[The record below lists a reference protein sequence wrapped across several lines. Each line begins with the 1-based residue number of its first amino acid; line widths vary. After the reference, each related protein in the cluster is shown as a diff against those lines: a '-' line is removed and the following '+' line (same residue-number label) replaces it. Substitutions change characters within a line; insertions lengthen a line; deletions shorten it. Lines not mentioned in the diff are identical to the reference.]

1 MSLASREGRYHPS
14 RSRRILHAA
23 RDRLKKMGGGD
34 VAGAAYEAGM
44 QGAGWASVHYSIA
57 TAGAATVTGAA
68 AVFTAPAFGAT
79 LAAIGVIKM
88 AVDAYSDREAAH
100 ERLRPFVYSFLTD
113 VPPQPIQS
121 DQDREAAASAALYL
135 VMNGQ
140 AQAELGA
147 GKLQQVGREVGLY
160 MGQVNRYLSAANGAQ
175 DDDRKIGYLRQIERD
190 RIRMEMDGG
199 PIDEWVRRLSHYANY
214 LQMYDILAR
223 NMSGRTGQIPDFA
236 DRYPNVAVIRE
247 RVAEYD
253 RNMEAFEELR
263 NPPTPRRPPPVPPR
277 RPPPPP
283 PRGVRRPLP
292 PIPVRR

>member
-1 MSLASREGRYHPS
+1 MPLANREGRYHPS
-14 RSRRILHAA
+14 RKRRVLHSV
-23 RDRLKKMGGGD
+23 RDRLRNMGGGD
-34 VAGAAYEAGM
+34 VANATYEVGM
-44 QGAGWASVHYSIA
+44 QGVGWTAVHYSIA

-88 AVDAYSDREAAH
+88 AIDAYSNRENAHDR
-100 ERLRPFVYSFLTD
+100 LKPYVYSFLTD
-113 VPPQPIQS
+113 APPQQIQS
-121 DQDREAAASAALYL
+121 EQDREAAASAALYL

-140 AQAELGA
+140 SQAELGA
-147 GKLQQVGREVGLY
+147 RKLQEVGLEVGRY
-160 MGQVNRYLSAANGAQ
+160 MDQVNRYVAAANDAQ
-175 DDDRKIGYLRQIERD
+175 DDARRDYSIRAIERN
-190 RIRMEMDGG
+190 RVRMEAHGG
-199 PIDEWVRRLSHYANY
+199 PIDEWIRRLSHYANY
-214 LQMYDILAR
+214 LQMYDVLAR
-223 NMSGRTGQIPDFA
+223 NMSGRTGQILDFA

-253 RNMEAFEELR
+253 RNMEAFEQLR

-292 PIPVRR
+292 PLPVRR